1 MSGVEIIGNRKVRQ
15 LGPDKYSVALTN
27 GNMGAYITDKE
38 GVDALREK
46 YNRSQDTVEISGK
59 KEKKGSAGKAVAS
72 AFLPGLGQLIDG
84 RVKDG
89 LVDMGTTAGLKA
101 LIGVAGLAGYQNFV
115 KTAETAAKTGISK
128 TPVGFYAALAV
139 CALAGIGGFAN
150 WIHSIVDGYKG
161 GKK

>member
-59 KEKKGSAGKAVAS
+59 KEKKG
-72 AFLPGLGQLIDG
+72 
-84 RVKDG
+84 R
-89 LVDMGTTAGLKA
+89 
-101 LIGVAGLAGYQNFV
+101 
-115 KTAETAAKTGISK
+115 
-128 TPVGFYAALAV
+128 GFYIPAFNSALY
-139 CALAGIGGFAN
+139 L
-150 WIHSIVDGYKG
+150 
-161 GKK
+161 